1 MRSRRTVGDMSMD
14 WVVPESSTTPL
25 CFKGI
30 CKAPIRT
37 VQTPTSAAAMPSG
50 VAVERQEE
58 SPKEAGS

>member
-1 MRSRRTVGDMSMD
+1 MSMD

-58 SPKEAGS
+58 SPKEASS